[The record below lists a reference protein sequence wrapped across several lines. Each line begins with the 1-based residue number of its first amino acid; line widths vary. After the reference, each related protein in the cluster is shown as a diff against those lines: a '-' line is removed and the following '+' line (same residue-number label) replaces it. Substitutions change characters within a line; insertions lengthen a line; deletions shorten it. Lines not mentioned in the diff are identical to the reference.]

1 MPNPFIHVE
10 LQTQEPAT
18 AKAFYANLFDWRF
31 QDVPGMDYTMIA
43 AGGDTGAGLMRAK
56 IPGAPARWIPFIFVD
71 DVKAFTSRA
80 HSLGAEVVKGPAE
93 APGYGWYS
101 VLAIPPARRSG
112 SGRPRRGRGR
122 RCPLRTS
129 SARWD

>member
-56 IPGAPARWIPFIFVD
+56 IPGAPSQWIPFVFVN

-80 HSLGAEVVKGPAE
+80 QSLGAEVVKGPAE
-93 APGYGWYS
+93 ARGYGWYS
-101 VLAIPPARRSG
+101 VLVDPTGATFGIWTPEGARREAVDV
-112 SGRPRRGRGR
+112 R
-122 RCPLRTS
+122 
-129 SARWD
+129 

>member
-18 AKAFYANLFDWRF
+18 AKAFYATLFDWRF

-56 IPGAPARWIPFIFVD
+56 IPGVPARWIPFIFVD
-71 DVKAFTSRA
+71 DVKAFTTKA
-80 HSLGAEVVKGPAE
+80 QSLGAEVVKGPAE

-101 VLAIPPARRSG
+101 VLVDPTGATFGIWTPEAATKEIVDV
-112 SGRPRRGRGR
+112 
-122 RCPLRTS
+122 C
-129 SARWD
+129 

>member
-10 LQTQEPAT
+10 LQTPEPAT

-56 IPGAPARWIPFIFVD
+56 IPGAPARWIPFVFVD

-80 HSLGAEVVKGPAE
+80 QSLGAEVVKVPAE
-93 APGYGWYS
+93 VPGYGWYS
-101 VLAIPPARRSG
+101 VLADPTGATFGIWTPEAATKEAVDVR
-112 SGRPRRGRGR
+112 
-122 RCPLRTS
+122 
-129 SARWD
+129 